1 MLINRGQRGGGK
13 SKYLGSSSAC
23 GAKPSFNVKPAGLA
37 LVATVSSETNRAGSE
52 TSSSALALVATTRR
66 VGRQSFSG

>member
-1 MLINRGQRGGGK
+1 MLINRGQQGGGK
-13 SKYLGSSSAC
+13 SSCPGSSAAY
-23 GAKPSFNVKPAGLA
+23 GAKPSLVKPTGLA